1 MSQSIPTE
9 DRISSLEHS
18 FSVTFF
24 LFSQPNP
31 LQPQASSLGD
41 RIHYGSLF
49 PLSTLTMKP
58 SKHTPPFASL
68 CHLSRD
74 ITLPLR
80 SFHLKCSDYSINSK
94 HDINRFV
101 YSAVQR
107 GGLEN
112 INLDMSNKRNLTFK
126 LHPRIFSCKT
136 LVVLQLNM
144 ISMDAL
150 SHVVVDFPRLKTLH
164 LSDVFFQRV
173 EYLVGLR
180 S

>member
-1 MSQSIPTE
+1 V
-9 DRISSLEHS
+9 S
-18 FSVTFF
+18 FVF
-24 LFSQPNP
+24 
-31 LQPQASSLGD
+31 
-41 RIHYGSLF
+41 
-49 PLSTLTMKP
+49 
-58 SKHTPPFASL
+58 
-68 CHLSRD
+68 LSRD
-74 ITLPLR
+74 ITLPFR
-80 SFHLKCSDYSINSK
+80 TFHLKCSDYSINSK
-94 HDINRFV
+94 HDINLFV

-112 INLDMSNKRNLTFK
+112 INLDMSNNRNLTFK
-126 LHPRIFSCKT
+126 LHPRVCSCKT

-150 SHVVVDFPRLKTLH
+150 SPVVVDFPRLKTLH